1 MCGQE
6 QPSIIDACAVISAE
20 IARIGELLADTELTT
35 DEIRALRRCEL
46 EMSKLDATA
55 WRMLCELTTSDA
67 LLVETDESVRRT
79 DEAIDELS
87 LGLIPIKPQSRQY
100 TNDFGFGV
108 HGQHFG

>member
-20 IARIGELLADTELTT
+20 IAKIGELLATELTA

-87 LGLIPIKPQSRQY
+87 LGLIPIKPLPRQY

>member
-6 QPSIIDACAVISAE
+6 QPSIIDACVVISAE
-20 IARIGELLADTELTT
+20 IARIGELLDGAELTA

-67 LLVETDESVRRT
+67 LLVETDETVRRT

-87 LGLIPIKPQSRQY
+87 LGLIPIKPQERRY
-100 TNDFGFGV
+100 TNGFGFGV
-108 HGQHFG
+108 YG